1 MTMASRR
8 GEKDRRKKDRL
19 PRRLFK
25 QPRGPKIPPGSKVVY
40 EPAGRERMSDV
51 LDEFIEPYS
60 DAADTDEAYENLLR
74 LGMLAW
80 NAALLPADRRQ
91 AMIDE
96 TLEAGFST
104 ASRSV
109 QALARE
115 VVETLVRRKLEHFAE
130 NQRAILSFKLSHT
143 RDGLHLS
150 VASTL

>member
-1 MTMASRR
+1 MASRK
-8 GEKDRRKKDRL
+8 GEKGGRKKVQL

-25 QPRGPKIPPGSKVVY
+25 QPRGPKIPPGSEVVY
-40 EPAGRERMSDV
+40 EPPGREKMSDV
-51 LDEFIEPYS
+51 LEEFIEPYS
-60 DAADTDEAYENLLR
+60 DTADTDDAYENLLT

-80 NAALLPADRRQ
+80 NAALLPVDRRQ

-104 ASRSV
+104 ASRSD

-115 VVETLVRRKLEHFAE
+115 IIETLIRRKLEHFAE

-143 RDGLHLS
+143 KDGLHLS